1 VPSLSSLAYRLAMR
15 RLVAFSTAVVIAAV
29 TLVVGVPTQ
38 ARPTASQLRLDG
50 IPFRPELAL
59 TAHAR
64 ARGLMHRRQAPKDGM
79 LFVFPS
85 ATSGGFW
92 MKNTLVP
99 LRITFYDTRG
109 KRVRQLLMTPC
120 RRDPCRSY
128 SAGQDYRF
136 ALELPARD
144 PRPARRL
151 GPFTELRRLTRLAR

>member
-1 VPSLSSLAYRLAMR
+1 MPP
-15 RLVAFSTAVVIAAV
+15 LVACSTAAVLAAV
-29 TLVVGVPTQ
+29 TLVLGVPTQ
-38 ARPTASQLRLDG
+38 ARSTASQLRLDG
-50 IPFRPELAL
+50 ILFRPELAL
-59 TAHAR
+59 TADAR
-64 ARGLMHRRQAPKDGM
+64 ARGLMHRRQAPNDGM
-79 LFVFPS
+79 LFVFPT

-128 SAGQDYRF
+128 SPGQAYRF
-136 ALELPARD
+136 ALELPAKD

-151 GPFTELRRLTRLAR
+151 GPSTELRRLTRVAR